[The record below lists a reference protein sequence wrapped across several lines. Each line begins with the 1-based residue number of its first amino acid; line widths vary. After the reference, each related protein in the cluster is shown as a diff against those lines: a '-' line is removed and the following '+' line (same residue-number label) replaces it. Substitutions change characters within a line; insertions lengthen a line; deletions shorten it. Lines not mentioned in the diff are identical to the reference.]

1 MNTRRVLA
9 AAAVAGWSKGILG
22 AAVLPAAMEQP
33 AGAVVRTAAAPTP
46 ACTPAPVL
54 SSLSFV
60 TSPPPP
66 GVQVYAKGPSSCP
79 GTLDVLVTSEHDNWG
94 KAPVIASRHVDF
106 RSSAEPLRA
115 PCFTGTFWY
124 KGRFVS
130 DDGSVSINTDSVR
143 PTQFTC

>member
-1 MNTRRVLA
+1 
-9 AAAVAGWSKGILG
+9 
-22 AAVLPAAMEQP
+22 
-33 AGAVVRTAAAPTP
+33 
-46 ACTPAPVL
+46 VL
-54 SSLSFV
+54 SLPYVV

-66 GVQVYAKGPSSCP
+66 GVEVFAKGFASCP
-79 GTLDVLVTSEHDNWG
+79 GTVDVLVTSDHDNWG

-106 RSSAEPLRA
+106 TSTTNAYLRA